1 MVDQLSSFAAEV
13 TRVAREVGTEGILG
27 GQAEV
32 KGVSGTWKDLTDNV
46 NIMASSLT
54 TQVRAIAEVATA
66 VTQGDLSRSIT
77 VEAQG
82 EVADLKDNVNQMIA
96 NLRETT
102 TKNAEQDWLKTNLAR
117 ISGLMQGQRDLRTVS
132 RLLMSELTPV
142 VSAQHGAFFINE
154 SVNGEE
160 DLLRLIAT
168 YGYKERRSVA
178 NRFALGEGL

>member
-1 MVDQLSSFAAEV
+1 MISNLKE
-13 TRVAREVGTEGILG
+13 
-27 GQAEV
+27 
-32 KGVSGTWKDLTDNV
+32 
-46 NIMASSLT
+46 T
-54 TQVRAIAEVATA
+54 TQ
-66 VTQGDLSRSIT
+66 
-77 VEAQG
+77 
-82 EVADLKDNVNQMIA
+82 
-96 NLRETT
+96 
-102 TKNAEQDWLKTNLAR
+102 KNAEQDWLKTNLAR

-178 NRFALGEGL
+178 NRFALGEGLVGQAALEKKTILIIGAPNDYIKVISGLGEAAPG